1 MKRLAWVM
9 AVVVM
14 LAACD
19 KAPDPG
25 PAPSPQS
32 LSPTLAHSALPVS
45 SGDWPTYHHDNG
57 RTGMAVGFPAVT
69 GLSMSW
75 RAKLDGAVYGQ
86 PLAIAGVVFAGTEH
100 DTVYAL
106 DARTGKER
114 WSVHLGTP
122 VPRSDLPCG
131 NINPLGITST
141 MAYDPVTGLLFAL
154 AETTGGRHTLYGIDA
169 ATGTVRV
176 VRGAEPPHGDPIAHQ
191 QRSALTV
198 LDGRVYIAY
207 GGLAGDCAR
216 YIGSVVAV
224 PTSGAGPILSYAVPT
239 PREGGIWA
247 PGGATVSH
255 GRLLYAV
262 GNGES
267 TSRYDGSDSVLA
279 LTADLGLADRFSPST
294 WAADNERD
302 LDLGS
307 MTPAVAGGHV
317 FVAGKRGIGYTLRP
331 DKLGGIGG
339 EVAQKPVCAGFGGAA
354 VDGDIVYVPC
364 DDGTAAVRIGSAGQI
379 DVLWHTTAP
388 VAGSP
393 VLGGGGVWVVDY
405 DGGMLYVLNPAT
417 GAVSHQLSVGA
428 MPHFA
433 SPTLADGRAYI
444 GTMTGVVAVVGR

>member
-1 MKRLAWVM
+1 
-9 AVVVM
+9 
-14 LAACD
+14 
-19 KAPDPG
+19 
-25 PAPSPQS
+25 
-32 LSPTLAHSALPVS
+32 
-45 SGDWPTYHHDNG
+45 
-57 RTGMAVGFPAVT
+57 
-69 GLSMSW
+69 
-75 RAKLDGAVYGQ
+75 
-86 PLAIAGVVFAGTEH
+86 
-100 DTVYAL
+100 
-106 DARTGKER
+106 
-114 WSVHLGTP
+114 
-122 VPRSDLPCG
+122 
-131 NINPLGITST
+131 
-141 MAYDPVTGLLFAL
+141 
-154 AETTGGRHTLYGIDA
+154 
-169 ATGTVRV
+169 V
-176 VRGAEPPHGDPIAHQ
+176 VRGAEPPHGDAIAHQ

-247 PGGATVSH
+247 PGGAIVSN

-267 TSRYDGSDSVLA
+267 TSEYDGSDSVLA

-294 WAADNERD
+294 WAADNARD

-307 MTPAVAGGHV
+307 MSPAVVGGHV
-317 FVAGKRGIGYTLRP
+317 FVAGKRGIGYTLRA

-339 EVAQKPVCAGFGGAA
+339 EVAQKPVCAGYGGAA

-364 DDGTAAVRIGSAGQI
+364 DDGTAAVRIGSAAEI
-379 DVLWHTTAP
+379 DVLWQTSAP

-405 DGGMLYVLNPAT
+405 DGGTLYVLNPGT

-428 MPHFA
+428 LPHFT